1 MEGTIPRSPVVQNTV
16 RQFPLIDRLIPPLL
30 DGDQSFSFVQLR
42 LHGLDLKRHRSS
54 NPQDPLPSSCI
65 RSPDAIF
72 TSEFSLQRL
81 DTDTLFLRL
90 SEDPAGRRPRT

>member
-1 MEGTIPRSPVVQNTV
+1 MPRFPVVQNTV

-42 LHGLDLKRHRSS
+42 LHGQDLKRHRSS
-54 NPQDPLPSSCI
+54 NPQDLLPSSCI

-81 DTDTLFLRL
+81 DPDTLFLRP

>member
-1 MEGTIPRSPVVQNTV
+1 MEGTISGSPVVQNTV

-54 NPQDPLPSSCI
+54 NSHDSLPRSCVP
-65 RSPDAIF
+65 STDAIC
-72 TSEFSLQRL
+72 TSEFSLQRF
-81 DTDTLFLRL
+81 DADTLLLRL
-90 SEDPAGRRPRT
+90 SDDPASRRPRT